1 MLTYGIDAV
10 QSVIEEHSGDAAKVA
25 STLYH
30 ELCASAVEV
39 FAHLTGVMELDDADA
54 IEAMDSAGIDPET
67 IEEAVAFW
75 NSAND

>member
-10 QSVIEEHSGDAAKVA
+10 QSVIEEHSGNAVNVA
-25 STLYH
+25 RTLYR

-39 FAHLTGVMELDDADA
+39 FAHLTGVAELDDADA
-54 IEAMDSAGIDPET
+54 AAAMDSAGIDPET
-67 IEEAVAFW
+67 IKEAVAYW